1 MAAQGRVGFGGEIHR
16 RGAGIETALDLRA
29 AELYHEVMGKTYLYE
44 CGLCHYSVRV
54 SGGSAAGVN
63 CETQTVL
70 CRDCRELFD
79 VFRKVRRQ
87 SSPVGKFRAMNPEI
101 PPAGL
106 AGSPAKERSWE
117 KPELACPMEYDKK
130 SSTGWKYGMI
140 PGGVRGAG
148 ITWKRTGWLFGYGI
162 D

>member
-1 MAAQGRVGFGGEIHR
+1 M
-16 RGAGIETALDLRA
+16 
-29 AELYHEVMGKTYLYE
+29 YHEVMGKTYLYE

-130 SSTGWKYGMI
+130 IKHRVEVWNDPGRCPRCGNYMEKNGMAF
-140 PGGVRGAG
+140 RL
-148 ITWKRTGWLFGYGI
+148 W